1 MEKNSGPL
9 SPHLQIYKWQFSS
22 LLSITHRLTGTIN
35 TVGFFVIVLWI
46 LFLALGPEYYN
57 FYQKFLRS
65 FIGKFILVGF
75 TWSFVYHMFNGII
88 HLAWDFGYGYE
99 IKVANIYGIIILFIY
114 ILKKYLIQ
122 IVKNGVFSSMVQV
135 VAQVFGISKLRPI
148 LKILIYC

>member
-46 LFLALGPEYYN
+46 LFLALGPKYYN
-57 FYQKFLRS
+57 FYQTFLRS

-75 TWSFVYHMFNGII
+75 TWSFVYHMFNGIR

-99 IKVANIYGIIILFIY
+99 IKT
-114 ILKKYLIQ
+114 Q
-122 IVKNGVFSSMVQV
+122 IF
-135 VAQVFGISKLRPI
+135 LE
-148 LKILIYC
+148 